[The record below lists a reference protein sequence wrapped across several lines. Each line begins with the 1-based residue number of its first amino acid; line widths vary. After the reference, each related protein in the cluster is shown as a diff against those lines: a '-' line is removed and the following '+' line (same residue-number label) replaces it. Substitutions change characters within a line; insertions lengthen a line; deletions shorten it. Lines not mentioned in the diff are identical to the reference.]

1 MNRIHLK
8 IVGIFAVEWNYVFF
22 FFQFCLDNIVLS
34 RHTTKNVVVSQ
45 RLSFPGILSER
56 ENVEKTVPLKGGAL
70 LFRNRADRA
79 MVLKDNID

>member
-1 MNRIHLK
+1 MELC
-8 IVGIFAVEWNYVFF
+8 F
-22 FFQFCLDNIVLS
+22 FFQFYEDNIVLS
-34 RHTTKNVVVSQ
+34 SHKTENAVVLL

-70 LFRNRADRA
+70 LFRNRADRT